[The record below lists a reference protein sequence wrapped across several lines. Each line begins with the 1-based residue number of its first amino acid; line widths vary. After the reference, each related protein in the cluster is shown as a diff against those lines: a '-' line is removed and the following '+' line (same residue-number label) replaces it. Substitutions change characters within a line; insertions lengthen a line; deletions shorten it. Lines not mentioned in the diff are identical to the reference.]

1 LLSQTT
7 PADFAA
13 FEVDDPTTLPAG
25 FPVGEASDAELQNAL
40 FGAVPAGADSNRVSA
55 APSDADLDYA
65 WQGDIYGLS
74 VSGLEVGPQ
83 DLYATRPLSERLGV
97 GEQDVWK
104 APPEKGFMGTI
115 SDIWDDPYLPR
126 IEKVR
131 QGIQAVFA
139 PDQYKAERQHS
150 PFEWNAVASGWA
162 KSAWNEIAITVNTV
176 NMFGYA
182 TSPVSM
188 LSGVEPVFLPI
199 AELDSAELRGS
210 GGMQALSWVGGFSA
224 MVRGKGLTA
233 DSIGIPHTRSTN
245 PLSPVLDFDAHGN
258 EILYRSVP
266 KPHLDALYADG
277 VLLPTTETSVAALD
291 RYAASYDGVL
301 VKFTL
306 KPGTSAQLQEIGIA
320 APGKASDV
328 LPNLS
333 TRTGDWVQDS
343 ARFKVEG
350 VRRVGIPQM
359 TTQLGQGKALD
370 IFNLNI
376 IDFEPWKLE

>member
-1 LLSQTT
+1 MSAQFASALDPFGREAYEQALGIPSGSMLDALPYAAWSEAQQLNALASQTT
-7 PADFAA
+7 TPAEFGSSN
-13 FEVDDPTTLPAG
+13 AG
-25 FPVGEASDAELQNAL
+25 
-40 FGAVPAGADSNRVSA
+40 
-55 APSDADLDYA
+55 
-65 WQGDIYGLS
+65 
-74 VSGLEVGPQ
+74 SGLQVDYGFLPQ
-83 DLYATRPLSERLGV
+83 QGIDMGTPLSDSYSPRVTGEHRRVGALEGFFTFNGV
-97 GEQDVWK
+97 G
-104 APPEKGFMGTI
+104 
-115 SDIWDDPYLPR
+115 
-126 IEKVR
+126 
-131 QGIQAVFA
+131 
-139 PDQYKAERQHS
+139 
-150 PFEWNAVASGWA
+150 
-162 KSAWNEIAITVNTV
+162 
-176 NMFGYA
+176 
-182 TSPVSM
+182 
-188 LSGVEPVFLPI
+188 
-199 AELDSAELRGS
+199 
-210 GGMQALSWVGGFSA
+210 QALSGLWDSVTA
-224 MVRGKGLTA
+224 LPDMVEGYAYSQIANLYDTQQLYQLATGETDSVDFTNPITSRIQDDGSVLPILGDGIRGAVMATPIGLIDAGYKGDWRSFGQRLPSLLEVPLLARGLGRTA
-233 DSIGIPHTRSTN
+233 LDATDSIGIPHTRSTN

-266 KPHLDALYADG
+266 KSHLDALDTDG

-320 APGKASDV
+320 APGKALDV

-350 VRRVGIPQM
+350 VRRVGVPQM